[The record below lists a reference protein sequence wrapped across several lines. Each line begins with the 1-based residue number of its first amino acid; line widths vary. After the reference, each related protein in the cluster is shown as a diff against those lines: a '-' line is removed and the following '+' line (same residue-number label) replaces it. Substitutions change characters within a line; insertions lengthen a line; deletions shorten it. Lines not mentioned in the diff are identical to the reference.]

1 MGEIVAFNKESDAIE
16 ILEAL
21 LSAAKKGQI
30 EGCAVVA
37 VKARH
42 GLEVSAS
49 GDLTPEQQN
58 RMIAGVARLY
68 YRLLSDD
75 CP

>member
-1 MGEIVAFNKESDAIE
+1 MGNVVAFHQNSDAVE
-16 ILEAL
+16 MLEEL
-21 LSAAKKGQI
+21 LTAAKKGQI
-30 EGCAVVA
+30 EGCAVIA

-49 GDLTPEQQN
+49 GDLNAEQQN
-58 RMIAGVARLY
+58 RLIAGVARLY
-68 YRLLSDD
+68 YRLLSDS